1 MPKKK
6 KRKITDAIDILKD
19 IQKKY
24 GVTLEEALM
33 MFNEANQE
41 YGMTLDCGGI
51 QPLDESEIR
60 KDIKPSPELEAFRTL
75 YKKPT
80 NESKAKKRKK
90 SP

>member
-24 GVTLEEALM
+24 GVTLEEALR
-33 MFNEANQE
+33 MFNEANPE

-51 QPLDESEIR
+51 QPFDESEMQ
-60 KDIKPSPELEAFRTL
+60 DPLKPSPELEAFR
-75 YKKPT
+75 KANEKFISDSRPT
-80 NESKAKKRKK
+80 KRKK
-90 SP
+90 PP

>member
-24 GVTLEEALM
+24 GVTLEEALR
-33 MFNEANQE
+33 MFNEANPE
-41 YGMTLDCGGI
+41 YGMTLACGGI
-51 QPLDESEIR
+51 QPPDESEMQEGLE
-60 KDIKPSPELEAFRTL
+60 PSATLEAFR
-75 YKKPT
+75 KA
-80 NESKAKKRKK
+80 NEEFLNGPRPKKRNK